1 MRLFGEEQPRIVAT
15 MLVGE
20 EERLIREENG
30 LKKGEMLRG
39 PGESSMRNEG

>member
-1 MRLFGEEQPRIVAT
+1 MWLLREKQPWIEAT

-20 EERLIREENG
+20 EERLIRDENG
-30 LKKGEMLRG
+30 LKKGETLRG